1 MVKKIRNEA
10 RLLASSRS
18 RLGQA
23 EEDRIKK
30 IFDGDTG
37 KIKIQTDKDANV
49 FSDFAKY
56 LEQEIRKELEPEIQK
71 LRELHFSL
79 TKKKIN

>member
-1 MVKKIRNEA
+1 MARKKKNEA
-10 RLLASSRS
+10 TNVASPRS

-30 IFDGDTG
+30 IFEGDTG
-37 KIKIQTDKDANV
+37 KIKISTDKDANV

-71 LRELHFSL
+71 LRELQFSL

>member
-1 MVKKIRNEA
+1 MARKKKNEA
-10 RLLASSRS
+10 TLVASSRS
-18 RLGQA
+18 RSGQA

-30 IFDGDTG
+30 IFEGDTG

-71 LRELHFSL
+71 LRELQFSL

>member
-1 MVKKIRNEA
+1 MARKKKNEA
-10 RLLASSRS
+10 TKVASSRS

-23 EEDRIKK
+23 EENRIKK
-30 IFDGDTG
+30 ILEGDTG

-71 LRELHFSL
+71 LRELQFSL

>member
-1 MVKKIRNEA
+1 MARKKKNEA
-10 RLLASSRS
+10 TNVASSRS
-18 RLGQA
+18 RSGQA
-23 EEDRIKK
+23 EEDRLKQQLRGAK
-30 IFDGDTG
+30 S
-37 KIKIQTDKDANV
+37 KIKISTDKDTNA

-71 LRELHFSL
+71 LIELQFSL

>member
-1 MVKKIRNEA
+1 MARKKKNEA
-10 RLLASSRS
+10 TNVASPRS

-23 EEDRIKK
+23 EED
-30 IFDGDTG
+30 

-71 LRELHFSL
+71 LRELQFSL